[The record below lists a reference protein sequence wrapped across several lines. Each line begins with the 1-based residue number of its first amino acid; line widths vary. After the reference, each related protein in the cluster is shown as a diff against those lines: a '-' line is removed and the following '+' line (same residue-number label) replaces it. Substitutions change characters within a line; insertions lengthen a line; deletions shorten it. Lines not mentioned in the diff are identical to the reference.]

1 MTMKF
6 AAAATLPAKEYEAPV
21 TDQKPPTTSLTNI
34 APLDALVDHTLRAV
48 NDIDANLA
56 AQRVADIRAQRS
68 LSGDALVEH
77 LIRQKARQTGMVGA
91 VTSAAALVPGLGNLT
106 AFTIGVATDV
116 GVTLRLQ
123 SELVMEI
130 AAARGKTLSPAE
142 ARNALLVVTGVNMG
156 AERLVNQAGRKLAEK
171 AAERFAGR
179 AIVKAIP
186 FVGIGVSAGAN
197 MVMTYVVGRRADAY
211 FQLGEDQVGDWNASL
226 RALTGMD
233 ERKLLGWLSEVMAE
247 VGALIGSRAQ
257 ALRAKAGAGLRSAGD
272 AVAAR
277 LGRRPRGGT

>member
-1 MTMKF
+1 MTN
-6 AAAATLPAKEYEAPV
+6 
-21 TDQKPPTTSLTNI
+21 QKPSTAPLTNI
-34 APLDALVDHTLRAV
+34 APLDALVDHTLRTV
-48 NDIDANLA
+48 NDIDADLA
-56 AQRVADIRAQRS
+56 AQRVADIRTQRS

-186 FVGIGVSAGAN
+186 FVGIAVSAGAN

-211 FQLGEDQVGDWNASL
+211 FLLGEDQVGDWNASL
-226 RALTGMD
+226 RALTGVD
-233 ERKLLGWLSEVMAE
+233 ERKLLGWLGEVMAE
-247 VGALIGSRAQ
+247 IGALIGSRAQ
-257 ALRAKAGAGLRSAGD
+257 ALRAKAGAGLRSAGN

-277 LGRRPRGGT
+277 LGRRPRGGA

>member
-1 MTMKF
+1 
-6 AAAATLPAKEYEAPV
+6 V
-21 TDQKPPTTSLTNI
+21 TDPNPSNSSTSLS
-34 APLDALVDHTLRAV
+34 PLDALVERTLRTV
-48 NDIDANLA
+48 NDADASLA
-56 AQRVADIRAQRS
+56 AQRVADLRNQHH
-68 LSGDALVEH
+68 LGDNALVEH
-77 LIRQKARQTGMVGA
+77 LIRQKARQTGMVGG
-91 VTSAAALVPGLGNLT
+91 VTSAAALIPGLGNIT

-123 SELVMEI
+123 SELVLEI
-130 AAARGKTLSPAE
+130 ASARGKTLDPAE

-197 MVMTYVVGRRADAY
+197 MIMTYLVGRRADAY
-211 FQLGEDQVGDWNASL
+211 FRLGEEHVGDWNESV
-226 RALTGMD
+226 RALTGID
-233 ERKLLGWLSEVMAE
+233 ERKLAGWLGDVMAE
-247 VGALIGSRAQ
+247 VVTVVSGRAQ
-257 ALRAKAGAGLRSAGD
+257 QLRAKAGVGLRNASN
-272 AVAAR
+272 AVATR

>member
-1 MTMKF
+1 MTN
-6 AAAATLPAKEYEAPV
+6 
-21 TDQKPPTTSLTNI
+21 DKPSTNALSGV
-34 APLDALVDHTLRAV
+34 APLDALVDRTLRAV
-48 NDIDANLA
+48 NDIDADLA

-68 LSGDALVEH
+68 LHGDALVEH

-91 VTSAAALVPGLGNLT
+91 VTSAAALVPGLGNIT

-123 SELVMEI
+123 SELVLEI
-130 AAARGKTLSPAE
+130 AAARDKTLSPAE

-186 FVGIGVSAGAN
+186 FVGIAVSGGAN
-197 MVMTYVVGRRADAY
+197 MVMTYLVGRRADAY
-211 FQLGEDQVGDWNASL
+211 FQLGEDQVGDWNESI
-226 RALTGMD
+226 RALTGVD
-233 ERKLLGWLSEVMAE
+233 ERKLVGWLGEVMAE
-247 VGALIGSRAQ
+247 VGAVVSSRAQ
-257 ALRAKAGAGLRSAGD
+257 QLRTKAGAGLRSASD

-277 LGRRPRGGT
+277 FGRHRRGGA